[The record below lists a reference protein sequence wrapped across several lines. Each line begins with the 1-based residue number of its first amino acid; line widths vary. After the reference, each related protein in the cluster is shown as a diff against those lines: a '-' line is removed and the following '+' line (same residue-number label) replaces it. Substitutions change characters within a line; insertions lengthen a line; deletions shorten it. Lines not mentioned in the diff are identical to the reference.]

1 MRPDLALL
9 ARISSAVLQ
18 QAGRTR
24 LLVEAGRFVAVIDRR
39 TDSSW
44 ASFALPDPGLWK
56 AGPLDAYACIPALRE
71 IFAHNGRELRFEYLE
86 DLWPGLTD
94 ELERAGYARVS
105 RQPVLTC
112 APRQLAAPATTGIT
126 VRRLSASDPD
136 GELLAFLRIQAAAFA
151 EGEQGPGPGSADI
164 GRLREELLAVAQR
177 CSIGC
182 LGQKAAGAG
191 SALVADDVCEIAG
204 IGTLPERRRRG
215 VAAAVSAALA
225 RDHFEKG
232 GTLAWLTAG
241 GDAAEAMYRKIGFQ
255 RTGAFQVAC
264 GRKLTFTPPPAI
276 FPE

>member
-44 ASFALPDPGLWK
+44 ASFALPDPGAWK
-56 AGPLDAYACIPALRE
+56 AGPLDAHAFLPALRE
-71 IFAHNGRELRFEYLE
+71 IFAHNGRQLRFEYFE
-86 DLWPGLTD
+86 DLWPGLAE
-94 ELERAGYARVS
+94 ELERAGFARTD

-112 APRQLAAPATTGIT
+112 APRELAAPATPGIT

-136 GELLAFLRIQAAAFA
+136 GELLAFLRIQAAAFG
-151 EGEQGPGPGSADI
+151 EGEGERGPGPGHADI
-164 GRLREELLAVAQR
+164 GRLREELLAGAQR
-177 CSIGC
+177 CSIGR
-182 LGQKAAGAG
+182 LGQEAAGAG
-191 SALVADDVCEIAG
+191 SALVAGDVCEIAG
-204 IGTLPERRRRG
+204 IGTLSERRRRG
-215 VAAAVSAALA
+215 VAAAISAALA

-241 GDAAEAMYRKIGFQ
+241 GDAAEAVYRGIGFQ
-255 RTGAFQVAC
+255 RTGAFQIAC
-264 GRKLTFTPPPAI
+264 GQTMAGRATG
-276 FPE
+276 